1 MNDIDVL
8 LIIGIGLVA
17 LDYFVDKY
25 IFGNDKHATLYKIG
39 LFIILILLV
48 GFSVEKDILAV
59 LIALL
64 FLMIINKLKI
74 IVKSL

>member
-1 MNDIDVL
+1 MNDIIVL

-25 IFGNDKHATLYKIG
+25 LFGNDEHATVYKIG

-48 GFSVEKDILAV
+48 GFSVEKAILAV

-64 FLMIINKLKI
+64 FLMIINKFKI
-74 IVKSL
+74 IVKFI

>member
-8 LIIGIGLVA
+8 LIMGIGLIA
-17 LDYFVDKY
+17 LDYFADKY
-25 IFGNDKHATLYKIG
+25 IFGNDEHTTVYKIG
-39 LFIILILLV
+39 FFIILILLV

-74 IVKSL
+74 IAKFL

>member
-1 MNDIDVL
+1 MSDIIFL

-25 IFGNDKHATLYKIG
+25 LFGNGEHATVYKIG

-64 FLMIINKLKI
+64 FLMIINKFKI
-74 IVKSL
+74 IVKFI

>member
-1 MNDIDVL
+1 MNDIIVL

-25 IFGNDKHATLYKIG
+25 LFGNDEHTTVYKIG

-64 FLMIINKLKI
+64 FLMIINKFKI
-74 IVKSL
+74 IVKFI

>member
-1 MNDIDVL
+1 MNDIIVL
-8 LIIGIGLVA
+8 LILGIGLVA
-17 LDYFVDKY
+17 LEYFVDKY
-25 IFGNDKHATLYKIG
+25 LFGNDEHDTVYKIG

-59 LIALL
+59 LIAML

-74 IVKSL
+74 IVKFL